1 MPFKKI
7 LVIHDGSEQSDR
19 ALEKAIELGMLALD
33 RTEVI
38 LLRIIPKIPI
48 PTKFAG
54 PVRSPKNDQIIT
66 LTEYV
71 IEINEVMQAD
81 ALEML
86 NRKKDKNKS
95 PRVGIRTKV
104 IIGSPSNS
112 ILEFAEIEKVDLIVV
127 GSVRIG
133 NRIARLIR
141 MIGSVSRSVSERAH
155 CPVMIIH

>member
-7 LVIHDGSEQSDR
+7 LVLHDGSVQSDR
-19 ALEKAIELGMLALD
+19 ALEKAIELGMLTLEGI
-33 RTEVI
+33 EVI
-38 LLRIIPKIPI
+38 LLHLVPQIPI
-48 PTKFAG
+48 PTKFDR
-54 PVRSPKNDQIIT
+54 PIRSPKNDQIIT

-71 IEINEVMQAD
+71 IEVYEVMQAD

-86 NRKKDKNKS
+86 NRKKDKNES

-104 IIGSPSNS
+104 IIGSPNR
-112 ILEFAEIEKVDLIVV
+112 ILEFAESEKVDLIVV

-141 MIGSVSRSVSERAH
+141 TFGSVSRSVSERAH